1 MRTLTLRRRF
11 GAGRG
16 ISTWLGAIWFGT
28 RFRPIRFWTRGLRT
42 SIWLRWNRALV
53 SCGRFRRSIGSSRF
67 WRIVRPVI
75 LCRCRAIRIWTIVW
89 HRAIG
94 FRSDWPIVFRAIDV
108 RTVIWLSRNTIVWL
122 RLVWPARLH
131 WTIDWR
137 GRNWTVWLRFIRAI
151 GLCRTTGRFWR
162 CRTIR
167 LCRWRAIR
175 LCWVSCARTLIWIWS
190 GLIAGTIPWRVS
202 GRHVGLAG
210 ANRTRLVSGLVARL
224 PWPGCVWL
232 VAGTSNGWGCGFPWR
247 SLLHHRTRGCRCSCS
262 WTQLLQLL
270 PL

>member
-122 RLVWPARLH
+122 RLVWPAGSIGRL
-131 WTIDWR
+131 T
-137 GRNWTVWLRFIRAI
+137 G
-151 GLCRTTGRFWR
+151 GGGTGRFG
-162 CRTIR
+162 CASFGR
-167 LCRWRAIR
+167 LGSAGRPDGSGGVGRFG
-175 LCWVSCARTLIWIWS
+175 CA
-190 GLIAGTIPWRVS
+190 AG
-202 GRHVGLAG
+202 GRFGCVGLAVPGRSFGFG
-210 ANRTRLVSGLVARL
+210 AG
-224 PWPGCVWL
+224 
-232 VAGTSNGWGCGFPWR
+232 
-247 SLLHHRTRGCRCSCS
+247 
-262 WTQLLQLL
+262 
-270 PL
+270 